1 MRASTGAYFSRLDH
15 VRALAAFLV
24 YFWHFVHVS
33 VPFEHV
39 PSFFLVS
46 WLEEGHTGVALFMV
60 LSGYLFARIT
70 SGRDLALAGFYW
82 NRFVRLA
89 PLLVLV
95 LAFWAWKGRLTLHDL
110 AAGLVQPTWP
120 GGAWSITTELHFY
133 LVFPLILALQRRHRV
148 APLLAILA
156 LAIPGRA
163 IFWWQ
168 TGQVQD
174 LAYWTIAGRIDQFVL
189 GMLFAEISGLDIW
202 RRIAHR
208 LLPAT
213 IVSFAAVWQAFNLAG
228 GYYGLG
234 GHPSQSPLWIV
245 IPTFEGLAYGL
256 MIVAYEKLPVRIPRL
271 LDATLARIGE
281 ASYSIYLLHALVFA
295 ALAKR
300 CAQLGFD
307 MTDFTVAAL
316 LAFATFPLVAA
327 VAMVSYQLI
336 EKPFLRLRTLYG
348 AEPDKRPRHAS
359 PKTRDVS
366 SFARNGAG
374 PAPHWEAEPPRPT
387 TV

>member
-33 VPFEHV
+33 VPFDHV
-39 PSFFLVS
+39 PAFFLVS

-70 SGRDLALAGFYW
+70 AGRDLSLSGFYW

-95 LAFWAWKGRLTLHDL
+95 LAFWSWKGKLTLHDF
-110 AAGLVQPTWP
+110 AAGFVRPTWP

-133 LVFPLILALQRRHRV
+133 LVFPLILALQRRHRL
-148 APLLAILA
+148 APLLAILV
-156 LAIPGRA
+156 LAIIGRA
-163 IFWWQ
+163 VFWLQ

-189 GMLFAEISGLDIW
+189 GMLFAELSGLELW
-202 RRIAHR
+202 RRVAHR

-213 IVSFAAVWQAFNLAG
+213 VVSFAAVWHAFNLAG

-234 GHPSQSPLWIV
+234 GNPSTSPLWIV
-245 IPTFEGLAYGL
+245 IPTLEGLAYGF
-256 MIVAYEKLPVRIPRL
+256 MIVAYEKLPVRIPRVI
-271 LDATLARIGE
+271 DITLARIGE

-295 ALAKR
+295 ALAKK
-300 CAQLGFD
+300 CAAFGFD
-307 MTDFTVAAL
+307 MADFTVSAL

-327 VAMVSYQLI
+327 AAMVCYALI
-336 EKPFLRLRTLYG
+336 EKPFLRLRTHYG
-348 AEPDKRPRHAS
+348 SRSRPRAS
-359 PKTRDVS
+359 VS
-366 SFARNGAG
+366 SHLFGDAPSTVSATASST
-374 PAPHWEAEPPRPT
+374 PAT
-387 TV
+387 